1 MVLTHNCGAKWTG
14 ASRAHC
20 AGCHETFSCDKNFDL
35 HRKSSACA
43 PPDCGGKLLPR
54 ENEYGTVVWTG
65 APGDFDRSTLRK
77 RMP

>member
-1 MVLTHNCGAKWTG
+1 MSVDSGLVVSVGPSALFI
-14 ASRAHC
+14 
-20 AGCHETFSCDKNFDL
+20 ETFSCDKNFDL

-77 RMP
+77 QL